1 MEFEFFCFIV
11 VCIGFI
17 GGVVVIGYGFGGI
30 FGVGIGLKVSVVGV
44 IISGGVIVS
53 GLFVFFFG
61 NKVKNVFCYGK
72 EEKKF
77 YEIF

>member
-17 GGVVVIGYGFGGI
+17 GGVVVIGYGFVGI

-44 IISGGVIVS
+44 IISGGVIVVVVVVIS
-53 GLFVFFFG
+53 
-61 NKVKNVFCYGK
+61 
-72 EEKKF
+72 F
-77 YEIF
+77 YV